1 MYKINKITMKPREK
15 LEKYWAKKLEWAE
28 LVATILGSWIKGV
41 NVFKLSRKVFQ
52 VIEQKKQELVIE
64 DLLSIKWIWK
74 VKAMQII
81 SVFELAKRYFIK
93 SDIIINTSKDILD
106 QVVEYRIKK
115 QEYLLSI
122 TLDWANR
129 LINKRV
135 VTIWLLNQSLI
146 HPREVFADAIED
158 RANSIVIIHN
168 HPSETASPS
177 FEDKMITDNLKQASE
192 ILGIKL
198 LDHIIITKNDYFS
211 FLGDG
216 IL

>member
-1 MYKINKITMKPREK
+1 MRPVMGCGGLFFCQRIKSP
-15 LEKYWAKKLEWAE
+15 AE
-28 LVATILGSWIKGV
+28 LPGELPGDKRHEYADK
-41 NVFKLSRKVFQ
+41 NNADN

-135 VTIWLLNQSLI
+135 VTII
-146 HPREVFADAIED
+146 I
-158 RANSIVIIHN
+158 NS
-168 HPSETASPS
+168 
-177 FEDKMITDNLKQASE
+177 Q
-192 ILGIKL
+192 
-198 LDHIIITKNDYFS
+198 
-211 FLGDG
+211 
-216 IL
+216 